1 MSSFISEEIARS
13 PDEKA
18 TVTLLDAP
26 VLPELR
32 HLLAYWESKRGTRA
46 YPDRADIRP
55 EEFRRLLPH
64 IGIVEVLDGGA
75 DFRFRLFGEELFKIT
90 GFDRKGEKFSE
101 MKAAPDSKLTDEV
114 MRTRWSE
121 TMRAVLQLGG
131 PLSLKTPMARTEGEG
146 PLEMHVLLLP
156 VTTGGEEIGQ
166 ILGAIFVVPREE

>member
-1 MSSFISEEIARS
+1 MWIGPKTSS
-13 PDEKA
+13 
-18 TVTLLDAP
+18 T
-26 VLPELR
+26 
-32 HLLAYWESKRGTRA
+32 
-46 YPDRADIRP
+46 DIRP

-75 DFRFRLFGEELFKIT
+75 DFRFRLFGEELFRVT
-90 GFDRKGEKFSE
+90 GFDRTGEKFSE

-121 TMRAVLQLGG
+121 TMHAVLQLGG

-166 ILGAIFVVPREE
+166 ILGAIFIVPTAD